1 MTDPYEPGSINGM
14 YSLGA
19 PLDELPMSA
28 KKEQLSL
35 GFVHMIASAAGFSI
49 KEHKTDYDGVDITI
63 VSSAEYEK
71 FYSPQFEL
79 QVKCTAQRELLNS
92 DTLTWTLQA
101 GPFNRLTNPK
111 SYLPRFLGV
120 MLVRVDALDWI
131 EQDEEQLVARCC
143 MYWMPAMKLGAI
155 SGDQH
160 SKTVRLP
167 RDRRLDVPQIKKIMK
182 AIGDGDEW

>member
-1 MTDPYEPGSINGM
+1 
-14 YSLGA
+14 
-19 PLDELPMSA
+19 MSA

-92 DTLTWTLQA
+92 DTLTWTLKA

-111 SYLPRFLGV
+111 SYLPAFSWRHACTS
-120 MLVRVDALDWI
+120 R
-131 EQDEEQLVARCC
+131 R
-143 MYWMPAMKLGAI
+143 
-155 SGDQH
+155 
-160 SKTVRLP
+160 T
-167 RDRRLDVPQIKKIMK
+167 RLDRT
-182 AIGDGDEW
+182 G

>member
-1 MTDPYEPGSINGM
+1 MTDLHEPSSINGM
-14 YSLGA
+14 HSLGA
-19 PLDELPMSA
+19 PLDQLPMSA

-49 KEHKTDYDGVDITI
+49 KEHKTDYDSIITI

-92 DTLTWTLQA
+92 DTLTWTLKA

-120 MLVRVDALDWI
+120 VLVPVDTLTWI
-131 EQDEEQLVARCC
+131 EQMKLVARCC
-143 MYWMPAMKLGAI
+143 MYWMPATKLGAI
-155 SGDQH
+155 RGDQQ
-160 SKTVRLP
+160 SRPSDCYEVDAWMFRK
-167 RDRRLDVPQIKKIMK
+167 
-182 AIGDGDEW
+182 